1 MKTIRFNLNP
11 SLTFRQW
18 SRKRY
23 SLFNIIRRSVKIAVL
38 SIVYH
43 SSTAMVSD
51 SISVVAPDS
60 IGNMIKVELDEIEVG
75 VGRAPELFSESARI
89 LTVLTSNQLKTIPAT
104 SLSDALKYVTG
115 VDIRQRGPEGIQAD
129 ISIRGG
135 TFDQTLILLNGINI
149 TDPQT
154 GHHNLNIPLN
164 LTQVSRIEVL
174 EGPASRIYGPNAF
187 SGAINIITSPE
198 DSPPLSITAS
208 YGNYN
213 SLSVNISGHLK
224 TGQFSHLIST
234 GHKSSDGHIIN
245 TDFKVSDLFIHS
257 SGNLYSGKIDFQ
269 AGYSMKDF
277 GAQAFYTPKYP
288 DQFEATRTFLTSLR
302 FTTEGKVKLSPF
314 IYWRKNSDRFEL
326 FRNEAPEWYKGH
338 NYHVSEVFGSGINA
352 WFNHRLGRTS
362 IGSEIRSEG
371 IMSNV
376 LGEPMNTSVKVMGEQ
391 AFYTKSALRSSF
403 SMFVENRYRINRI
416 SLSFGL
422 LAQKNSSIS
431 ENWRLYPGVDA
442 SYQIS
447 PFSRIFVSG
456 GQSLRLPTFTDLYYS
471 GPTNQGNPHLRPEEV
486 IHFEIGWKGQSP
498 GIQAH
503 GGIFHQKGRN
513 LIDWIRE
520 ADNSIWRTAN
530 HTRINGTGFQTKL
543 SVFPDRL
550 LNKNTPV
557 IYLTVGYHYN
567 FQKKKDQDL
576 ISYYTLDFVRH
587 KGTVQLE
594 HRLIKNLSINWGLL
608 FQDRNGT
615 YTGFSNNLPVE
626 MEYRPFWLAD
636 SKITYS
642 RGKISAN
649 IHISNLLD
657 VKYYDFGNIIQP
669 GRSFRGT
676 ISITM
681 N

>member
-1 MKTIRFNLNP
+1 MKTFRFNLNP

-23 SLFNIIRRSVKIAVL
+23 SLFNIIKRSVKIAVL

-43 SSTAMVSD
+43 TSSAMVSD

-60 IGNMIKVELDEIEVG
+60 IRNMIKVELDEIEVG
-75 VGRAPELFSESARI
+75 AGRAPELFSESARI

-154 GHHNLNIPLN
+154 GHHNLNIPVN

-198 DSPPLSITAS
+198 DSSPISITAS

-213 SLSVNISGHLK
+213 SLSANISRHLK

-234 GHKSSDGHIIN
+234 GLKRSDGHIIN
-245 TDFKVSDLFIHS
+245 TDFKAYDLFIHS

-302 FTTEGKVKLSPF
+302 YTTEGKVKLSPY

-326 FRNEAPEWYKGH
+326 FRNVAPEWYKGH

-352 WFNHRLGRTS
+352 WFNHRYGRTS

-376 LGEPMNTSVKVMGEQ
+376 LGEPMNTSVKVKGEQ
-391 AFYTKSALRSSF
+391 AFYTKSALRSGF
-403 SMFVENRYRINRI
+403 SMFIENRFRINRI
-416 SLSFGL
+416 SLSLGL
-422 LAQKNSSIS
+422 LAQKNSSII

-520 ADNSIWRTAN
+520 ADDSIWWTAN

-550 LNKNTPV
+550 LNKNTPF

-567 FQKKKDQDL
+567 IQKKKDQDL
-576 ISYYTLDFVRH
+576 ISYYTLDFIRH

-615 YTGFSNNLPVE
+615 YTGFTNNLPVE

-636 SKITYS
+636 SKIIYS

>member
-60 IGNMIKVELDEIEVG
+60 IRNMIKVELDEIEVG
-75 VGRAPELFSESARI
+75 AGRAPELFSESARI

-104 SLSDALKYVTG
+104 SLSDALKFVTG

-245 TDFKVSDLFIHS
+245 TDFKASDLFIHS

-277 GAQAFYTPKYP
+277 GAQAFFTPKYP

-371 IMSNV
+371 IMSNI

-416 SLSFGL
+416 SLTFGL

-486 IHFEIGWKGQSP
+486 IHLEIGWKGQSP
-498 GIQAH
+498 GIQTH

-520 ADNSIWRTAN
+520 ADDSIWRTAN

>member
-60 IGNMIKVELDEIEVG
+60 IRNMIKVELDEIEVG
-75 VGRAPELFSESARI
+75 AGRAPELFSESARI
-89 LTVLTSNQLKTIPAT
+89 LTVLTSNQLRTIPAT

>member
-60 IGNMIKVELDEIEVG
+60 IRNMIKVELDEIEVG
-75 VGRAPELFSESARI
+75 AGRAPELFSESARI

-245 TDFKVSDLFIHS
+245 TDFKASDLFIHS

-416 SLSFGL
+416 SLTFGL

-486 IHFEIGWKGQSP
+486 IHLEIGWKGQSP

-503 GGIFHQKGRN
+503 GGIFHQIGRN

-520 ADNSIWRTAN
+520 ADDSIWRTAN

>member
-1 MKTIRFNLNP
+1 
-11 SLTFRQW
+11 
-18 SRKRY
+18 
-23 SLFNIIRRSVKIAVL
+23 
-38 SIVYH
+38 
-43 SSTAMVSD
+43 
-51 SISVVAPDS
+51 
-60 IGNMIKVELDEIEVG
+60 MIKVELDEIEVG
-75 VGRAPELFSESARI
+75 AGRAPELFSESARI

-154 GHHNLNIPLN
+154 GHHNLNIPVN

-213 SLSVNISGHLK
+213 SLSANISGHLK

-234 GHKSSDGHIIN
+234 GLKRSDGHIIN
-245 TDFKVSDLFIHS
+245 TDYKASDLFIHS

-302 FTTEGKVKLSPF
+302 YTTEGKVKLSPY

-338 NYHVSEVFGSGINA
+338 NYHVSEVFGSGINV
-352 WFNHRLGRTS
+352 WFNHRYGRTS
-362 IGSEIRSEG
+362 VGSEIRSEG

-376 LGEPMNTSVKVMGEQ
+376 LGEPMNTSVKVKGKQ
-391 AFYTKSALRSSF
+391 AFYTKSALRSGF
-403 SMFVENRYRINRI
+403 SMFIENRFRINRI
-416 SLSFGL
+416 SLSLGL

-471 GPTNQGNPHLRPEEV
+471 GPTNQGNPYLRPEEV

-520 ADNSIWRTAN
+520 ADDSIWRTAN

-550 LNKNTPV
+550 LNKNTPL

-567 FQKKKDQDL
+567 IQKKKDQDL
-576 ISYYTLDFVRH
+576 ISYYTLDFIRH

-615 YTGFSNNLPVE
+615 YTGFTNSLPVE
-626 MEYRPFWLAD
+626 MEYQPFWLAD

-669 GRSFRGT
+669 GRSLRGT

>member
-60 IGNMIKVELDEIEVG
+60 IRNMIKVELDEIEVG
-75 VGRAPELFSESARI
+75 AGRAPELFSESARI
-89 LTVLTSNQLKTIPAT
+89 LTVLTSNQLRTIPAT

-245 TDFKVSDLFIHS
+245 TDFKASDLFIHS

-416 SLSFGL
+416 SLTFGL

-486 IHFEIGWKGQSP
+486 IHLEIGWKGQSP

-520 ADNSIWRTAN
+520 ADDSIWRTAN

-615 YTGFSNNLPVE
+615 YTGFFNNLPVE

>member
-60 IGNMIKVELDEIEVG
+60 IRNMIKVELDEIEVG
-75 VGRAPELFSESARI
+75 AGRAPELFSESARI
-89 LTVLTSNQLKTIPAT
+89 LTVLTSNQLRTIPAT

-245 TDFKVSDLFIHS
+245 TDFKASDLFIHS

-416 SLSFGL
+416 SLTFGL

-486 IHFEIGWKGQSP
+486 IHLEIGWKGQSP

-520 ADNSIWRTAN
+520 ADDSIWRTAN